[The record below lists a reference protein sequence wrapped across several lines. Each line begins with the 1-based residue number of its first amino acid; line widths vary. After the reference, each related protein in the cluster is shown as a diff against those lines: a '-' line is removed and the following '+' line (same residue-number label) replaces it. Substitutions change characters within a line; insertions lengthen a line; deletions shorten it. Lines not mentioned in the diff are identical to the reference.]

1 MLENMEQVN
10 EANRVINGVDNPN
23 LLSVDSTAV
32 LPTIVDKVDPKHETG
47 ELVAESIPITV
58 SPGTPA
64 PGAETKKEEVVVKKE
79 GKEEKKVEVQP
90 EKKVDEGKKPSQEK
104 EVKVSDAV
112 QKRIDEITKSRRT
125 AERERDFEKEQ
136 RRLEKER
143 ADKLEEELQ
152 QLKSKVDPAASGKPQ
167 KADFEDVEDYVEA
180 LTAWKVE
187 QALRAKTEEVK
198 KVEVEAKVK
207 QEKFEVYEELDEA
220 LSRGRLKYDDF
231 NEVALN
237 KEVKITPELVETI
250 LDSEIAEDVM
260 YYLGKNPE
268 EAADLSK
275 LSPRRAA
282 REVTKI
288 EAKLLAEANTDKRA
302 PAVKPEEIKK
312 VIPNPSDVSIKT
324 DGIENPP
331 PKKVPEAPEPITP
344 VRTTGAYDKDPNQMS
359 AKEYRACRERNKG

>member
-1 MLENMEQVN
+1 MLETIEQVN
-10 EANRVINGVDNPN
+10 EANRVINGIDNPN

-32 LPTIVDKVDPKHETG
+32 LPTKVDKVDPKDETG
-47 ELVAESIPITV
+47 DLVAEPTPAAI
-58 SPGTPA
+58 SPATPA
-64 PGAETKKEEVVVKKE
+64 PGAEVKKEEVVVKKE
-79 GKEEKKVEVQP
+79 EKKEEKKVE
-90 EKKVDEGKKPSQEK
+90 EGKKPLQEK

-112 QKRIDEITKSRRT
+112 QKRFDEITKSRRT
-125 AERERDFEKEQ
+125 AERERDFEREQ
-136 RRLEKER
+136 KRLEKER

-288 EAKLLAEANTDKRA
+288 EAKLLAEANADKRA
-302 PAVKPEEIKK
+302 PAEKAEEIKK
-312 VIPNPSDVSIKT
+312 VTPNPSDVSITT

-359 AKEYRACRERNKG
+359 AKEYRAWRERNKG